1 MPIKHRRE
9 FDDDVICLRKH
20 FFLQKGYIGRAIFQR
35 YNLVASI
42 VSTGWIDEDQLKT
55 KVGLK

>member
-1 MPIKHRRE
+1 MPVKHRRE

-20 FFLQKGYIGRAIFQR
+20 FFLQKGYIGRAIFQG
-35 YNLVASI
+35 YYLVARI
-42 VSTGWIDEDQLKT
+42 VSTGRIDEDQLKT